1 MHETAEVFSK
11 VLNRCAEFRETP
23 GDRVPAFVVGILAFL
38 EEHDGYGVDHLDS
51 IRQRCGT
58 PLITL
63 EERFGRAGWGSTD

>member
-38 EEHDGYGVDHLDS
+38 EEHDGYGVDHPDS
-51 IRQRCGT
+51 IRQRWDI

-63 EERFGRAGWGSTD
+63 EEWLGREGWGSAD